1 MNRTTKKEGNNCF
14 DETIQNWRENFKSI
28 IHEIKL
34 LAGSKGAV
42 LQTMT
47 FQHSP
52 YFTDMWKENDRFNE
66 CILCWRNL
74 NKVLFEIAR
83 EEGIQTA
90 DVYQAFNGAD
100 GIQNP
105 EDKGYDTKGDFY
117 YFLSNQT
124 GYKVIAGLFRSL
136 GYIVYLPQ

>member
-1 MNRTTKKEGNNCF
+1 
-14 DETIQNWRENFKSI
+14 
-28 IHEIKL
+28 
-34 LAGSKGAV
+34 
-42 LQTMT
+42 MT

-74 NKVLFEIAR
+74 NQALFEIAR

-105 EDKGYDTKGDFY
+105 EDKGYDTKGDFD
-117 YFLSNQT
+117 FLSNQT